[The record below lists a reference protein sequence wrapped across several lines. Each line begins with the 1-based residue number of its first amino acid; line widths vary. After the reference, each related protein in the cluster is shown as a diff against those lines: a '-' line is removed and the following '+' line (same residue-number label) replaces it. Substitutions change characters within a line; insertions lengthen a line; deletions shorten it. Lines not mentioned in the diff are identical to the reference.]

1 VRGLKGSILKG
12 IFTGERPFPLW
23 LQLFLIVPAV
33 TTTVELHDRRGV
45 AVAAVGALVWGTLL
59 VSIVRGVAHAS
70 AWSRAHPTAD
80 SALVV
85 PLTFVGLAYLT
96 RLGLGWCALIGV
108 ALWLVVLVLGR
119 WRRRVVYRGR
129 AGIG

>member
-1 VRGLKGSILKG
+1 VRGLKGSSLKG

-33 TTTVELHDRRGV
+33 TTTVELHDRRGLAV
-45 AVAAVGALVWGTLL
+45 AVVGALVWGTLL
-59 VSIVRGVAHAS
+59 VSIVRGGGHVS